1 VVSSTSGR
9 CKNLI
14 KHRKFHDVSGSK
26 TRRERIKEYMMPI
39 VKNRLL
45 RVVTSVALIAFVAL
59 GVRLAF
65 AWDQERQIPRNVLEI
80 VPFQNETANIANSLA
95 LGKGFGSV
103 FRQETGPTAW
113 LTPVYPVLVG
123 AIFRIFG
130 IFSVASF
137 FAIVLMNSLFSA
149 AACVPIYFAG
159 KRIAGIGV
167 ASVAAWL
174 WALFPSA
181 VVIPFEWVWDTS
193 LSALLGATLLWATL
207 ELAESQRLSDWCTY
221 GLLWG
226 LALLTNPALAS
237 LLPFLL
243 GWATYHAMRA
253 GHLKIARPALA
264 LTIAVLCCLP
274 WTIRNYV
281 AFHRIIPLRS
291 NLPFELWLGNNDIF
305 DEQAPN
311 GKQRITRYEEVRR
324 YSKLGETAFM
334 DEKWRLATQF
344 MNEHPALE
352 TRLTGRRFV
361 AMWMGTEHPLKDFL
375 ETDSLLARVAFAA
388 NLVVSMGTL
397 GGMFVLWWRR
407 SAFAFPATVFPVVF
421 PVVYYLTHASL
432 RYRHAIDPVV
442 LLLTAIALHALP
454 QTVAHWRPS
463 RRTLIK

>member
-1 VVSSTSGR
+1 M
-9 CKNLI
+9 K
-14 KHRKFHDVSGSK
+14 D
-26 TRRERIKEYMMPI
+26 
-39 VKNRLL
+39 LL
-45 RVVTSVALIAFVAL
+45 RSAATSVALITLVAL
-59 GVRLAF
+59 GVRLGF
-65 AWDQERQIPRNVLEI
+65 AWDQERQISRDVLET
-80 VPFQNETANIANSLA
+80 VPFQNETGNIANSLA

-137 FAIVLMNSLFSA
+137 FAIVFMNSFFSA

-167 ASVAAWL
+167 ASAAAWL
-174 WALFPSA
+174 WALFPNA

-207 ELAESQRLSDWCTY
+207 EFAESRRWSDWCIY

-226 LALLTNPALAS
+226 LALMTNPALAS

-243 GWATYHAMRA
+243 GWAAYRA
-253 GHLKIARPALA
+253 KSAGSLRIARPALA
-264 LTIAVLCCLP
+264 AGFAVLCCLP

-281 AFHRIIPLRS
+281 VFHRIIPLRS
-291 NLPFELWLGNNDIF
+291 NFAFELWLGNNDIF
-305 DEQAPN
+305 DEDARN

-334 DEKWRLATQF
+334 DEKWRIATDF
-344 MNEHPALE
+344 MRSHPGLE
-352 TRLTGRRFV
+352 MRLTGRRFV
-361 AMWMGTEHPLKDFL
+361 TMWLGTEHPVKDFL
-375 ETDSLLARVAFAA
+375 KTDSLLARVAFVTNWIAA
-388 NLVVSMGTL
+388 LGAL
-397 GGMFVLWWRR
+397 GGIFVLWSRR
-407 SAFAFPATVFPVVF
+407 SVFAFPATVFPVVF
-421 PVVYYLTHASL
+421 PLVYYVTHASL

-442 LLLTAIALHALP
+442 LLLTAITLEAILQALGGRKPALTS
-454 QTVAHWRPS
+454 QIA
-463 RRTLIK
+463 

>member
-14 KHRKFHDVSGSK
+14 NHRKFHDALESE
-26 TRRERIKEYMMPI
+26 TRHDQVKKYMMPI
-39 VKNRLL
+39 VKKRL
-45 RVVTSVALIAFVAL
+45 RRAVTSVALITFVAL
-59 GVRLAF
+59 GLRLAF
-65 AWDQERQIPRNVLEI
+65 SWDQERQIPRNVLEI

-123 AIFRIFG
+123 ALFRIFG
-130 IFSVASF
+130 IFSIASF
-137 FAIVLMNSLFSA
+137 FAIVFMNSVFSA
-149 AACVPIYFAG
+149 AACVPLYFAG

-167 ASVAAWL
+167 ASGAAWL

-207 ELAESQRLSDWCTY
+207 ELAQSRRWSDWCTY

-226 LALLTNPALAS
+226 LALLSNPALAS
-237 LLPFLL
+237 LLPFLI
-243 GWATYHAMRA
+243 GWAAYRAIRA

-264 LTIAVLCCLP
+264 AAIVVVCCLP

-281 AFHRIIPLRS
+281 VFHRIIPLRS
-291 NLPFELWLGNNDIF
+291 NLSFELWLGNNDIF
-305 DEQAPN
+305 DEQARN

-324 YSKLGETAFM
+324 YSKMGETAFM

-344 MNEHPALE
+344 MRDHPRLE
-352 TRLTGRRFV
+352 MQLTERRFV
-361 AMWMGTEHPLKDFL
+361 AMWMGTEHPVKDFL
-375 ETDSLLARVAFAA
+375 ETDSLLARFAFVANVVAA
-388 NLVVSMGTL
+388 IGTL
-397 GGMFVLWWRR
+397 GGIFVLWWRR

-421 PVVYYLTHASL
+421 PLVYYVTHASL
-432 RYRHAIDPVV
+432 RYRHAIDPVI
-442 LLLTAIALHALP
+442 LLLTAIVLLALI
-454 QTVAHWRPS
+454 QTVAGWMPWPRVQ
-463 RRTLIK
+463 IK

>member
-1 VVSSTSGR
+1 MKATA
-9 CKNLI
+9 
-14 KHRKFHDVSGSK
+14 
-26 TRRERIKEYMMPI
+26 
-39 VKNRLL
+39 KNRLL
-45 RVVTSVALIAFVAL
+45 SVVTSVALIAIVAL
-59 GVRLAF
+59 GSRLAF

-80 VPFQNETANIANSLA
+80 VPFQNETANIASSLTQ
-95 LGKGFGSV
+95 GKGFGSV

-130 IFSVASF
+130 IFSIASF
-137 FAIVLMNSLFSA
+137 FAIVFMNSLFSA
-149 AACVPIYFAG
+149 AACVPIFFAG
-159 KRIAGIGV
+159 KRIGGIGI
-167 ASVAAWL
+167 ASTAAWL
-174 WALFPSA
+174 WAVFPSA

-243 GWATYHAMRA
+243 GWATYRAMRA

-264 LTIAVLCCLP
+264 AAIAVLCCLP

-281 AFHRIIPLRS
+281 VFHRIIPLRS

-305 DEQAPN
+305 DEQAHN

-344 MNEHPALE
+344 VNEHPALE
-352 TRLTGRRFV
+352 MRLTGRRFV

-375 ETDSLLARVAFAA
+375 ETDSLLARVAFATNSFA
-388 NLVVSMGTL
+388 AMGTIA
-397 GGMFVLWWRR
+397 GIFVLWWRR
-407 SAFAFPATVFPVVF
+407 SAFAFPASVFPVVF
-421 PVVYYLTHASL
+421 PMVYYVTHASL

-442 LLLTAIALHALP
+442 LLLTAIALHALT
-454 QTVAHWRPS
+454 QTVARCMPS
-463 RRTLIK
+463 HKTLSKRARTDAHP

>member
-1 VVSSTSGR
+1 MMATAKSRWLRAATS
-9 CKNLI
+9 L
-14 KHRKFHDVSGSK
+14 
-26 TRRERIKEYMMPI
+26 
-39 VKNRLL
+39 
-45 RVVTSVALIAFVAL
+45 ALITIVAL

-65 AWDQERQIPRNVLEI
+65 AWDQERQIPRNVLEA
-80 VPFQNETANIANSLA
+80 VPFQNEAANIANSLA
-95 LGKGFGSV
+95 LGRGFGSV

-113 LTPVYPVLVG
+113 LTPVYPLLVG

-137 FAIVLMNSLFSA
+137 LAIVFMNSVFSA
-149 AACVPIYFAG
+149 AACVPIFFAG

-167 ASVAAWL
+167 ASGAAWL

-243 GWATYHAMRA
+243 GWTAYRFKRT

-281 AFHRIIPLRS
+281 VFHRIIPLRS

-305 DEQAPN
+305 DEQARN

-334 DEKWRLATQF
+334 DEKWRLATKF

-352 TRLTGRRFV
+352 MRLTGRRFV
-361 AMWMGTEHPLKDFL
+361 AMWMGTEHPVKDFL
-375 ETDSLLARVAFAA
+375 ETDSLLARVAFVANFVAA
-388 NLVVSMGTL
+388 MGTL
-397 GGMFVLWWRR
+397 GGIFVLWRRR
-407 SAFAFPATVFPVVF
+407 SPFAFPATVFPVVF
-421 PVVYYLTHASL
+421 PMVYYATHASL

-442 LLLTAIALHALP
+442 LLLTAIALHAMT
-454 QTVAHWRPS
+454 QTVVRWTPLRNSP
-463 RRTLIK
+463 TK